1 MLQQRPRAAKREN
14 NPFLT
19 NNSAL
24 PSPRPT
30 TCQPQQDLYSPTCPS
45 QVHQHSC
52 LYLLTKTLNPVLTSS
67 PGPSTLCM
75 NPTMTFLL
83 LTPGCHS
90 AGGEKTPSSADW
102 TGVYFLGSV
111 GLWCCESG
119 TFLSANRLQFHSP
132 NCSSPN
138 PTHPLPLHLSRS
150 PTVRFRRDNRTRQEI
165 NCFNFSSTLFILT

>member
-30 TCQPQQDLYSPTCPS
+30 TCQTQQDLYSPTCPS

-90 AGGEKTPSSADW
+90 AGGEKPLALPTGQVYTSWVQWAFGAVKAARSSLLTTSNSILQTAPLQTPLTHCPSISA
-102 TGVYFLGSV
+102 GV
-111 GLWCCESG
+111 
-119 TFLSANRLQFHSP
+119 LQSDFAETIGH
-132 NCSSPN
+132 
-138 PTHPLPLHLSRS
+138 
-150 PTVRFRRDNRTRQEI
+150 VRK
-165 NCFNFSSTLFILT
+165 